1 MKIETI
7 DTADPLEIFSAIR
20 GVSKAPFILT
30 GAFGFGDSGYSYIGC
45 DPYLVIRSGGTGEP
59 FNAPSGPT
67 GPSGQTPQV
76 IEAED
81 PFAALSEIL
90 KEKKR
95 APGPYPFS
103 GGAVGYF
110 SYDLKDITLPLK
122 KVSGAMKTAALP
134 SSILALYDPVI
145 VMDHSENTVS
155 IVSSGDNGSI
165 KRVLAVKAAVYA
177 ARDKTPS
184 GRPGKKTGTGLHATF
199 RISGPS
205 ANLTREEYIDRVR
218 RAKDY
223 IAAGDIYQINISQ
236 NYRASFEGDPFAL
249 YSAILRER
257 PAPFSSYMD
266 LGSLRIISNTPER
279 LLRVEGGYAW
289 TEPIKG
295 TRPRGRDGI
304 EDRHLANELRESAK
318 ERAEHVMIVD
328 LERNDLGRFS
338 ETGSVEVLSFERIE
352 TLPGLHHMISTIRGR
367 IRKGLDTAECLKS
380 FFPGGSITGAPK
392 VRAAQIIDEL
402 EAGKRGIYTGA
413 IGWVDL
419 SGEADLSMAIRTAVH
434 TEGELSLSVGS
445 GIVADSI
452 PEEEYDET
460 VLKAGDF
467 FNFINKETGKN
478 FDV

>member
-20 GVSKAPFILT
+20 GFTAPFILT

-45 DPYLVIRSGGTGEP
+45 DPYLVIRSGNAGES
-59 FNAPSGPT
+59 FNA
-67 GPSGQTPQV
+67 TPGTEGISVTAQEV
-76 IEAED
+76 IETKD
-81 PFAALSEIL
+81 PFAALSNIL

-110 SYDLKDITLPLK
+110 SYDLKNITLPLK
-122 KVSGAMKTAALP
+122 DVSASVKTGGLPAA
-134 SSILALYDPVI
+134 ILALYDPVI
-145 VMDHSENTVS
+145 VVDHSENTVS
-155 IVSSGDNGSI
+155 IVSSGDNGSLA
-165 KRVLAVKAAVYA
+165 RVLAVKSAIST
-177 ARDKTPS
+177 ARDK
-184 GRPGKKTGTGLHATF
+184 ATSEKASTEPLF
-199 RISGPS
+199 RISAPS

-218 RAKDY
+218 RAKEY
-223 IAAGDIYQINISQ
+223 ISAGDIYQINISQ
-236 NYRASFEGDPFAL
+236 NYRAAFEGDPFAL
-249 YSAILRER
+249 YSAILKER

-266 LGSLRIISNTPER
+266 FCELRIISNTPER
-279 LLRVEGGYAW
+279 LLRIEGEYAW

-304 EDRHLANELRESAK
+304 EDRHLVNELSESAK

-328 LERNDLGRFS
+328 LERSDIGKFS
-338 ETGSVEVLSFERIE
+338 ETGSVKVLSFERIE
-352 TLPGLHHMISTIRGR
+352 TLPGLHHMVSTICGR
-367 IRKGLDTAECLKS
+367 IRKGFNAAECLKS

-392 VRAAQIIDEL
+392 IRAVEIIDEL

-419 SGEADLSMAIRTAVH
+419 SGDIDLSMAIRTAVH
-434 TEGELSLSVGS
+434 TEDDLSLSVGS
-445 GIVADSI
+445 GIVADSN

-467 FNFINKETGKN
+467 FNFITKETEKN
-478 FDV
+478 LDG